1 MWKFYLIAIFAF
13 SGCTHFTFNA
23 SMCDQIAS
31 DPHATIPA
39 ECRNYNEKEAQKAFD
54 NLNNKTETT
63 DKEIIEF
70 NQKDKEK
77 EE

>member
-1 MWKFYLIAIFAF
+1 MWKFYLVAVFAF

-31 DPHATIPA
+31 DPQATVPT
-39 ECRNYNEKEAQKAFD
+39 ECRSYYEEEAEKAF
-54 NLNNKTETT
+54 NNVKNKKQTT

-70 NQKDKEK
+70 NQKDKE
-77 EE
+77 E